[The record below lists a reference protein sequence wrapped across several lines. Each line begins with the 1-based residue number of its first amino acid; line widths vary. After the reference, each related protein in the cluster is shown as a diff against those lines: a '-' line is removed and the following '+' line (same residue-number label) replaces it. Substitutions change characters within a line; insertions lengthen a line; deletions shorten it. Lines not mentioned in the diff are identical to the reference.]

1 MTTIKTYPQDRLA
14 AQPIG
19 YWSREAATLVIGAL
33 RASLAEEHLTQPHW
47 WTLGHVAGAPGTWT
61 RTALTEKLTPFDDQN
76 TDFTTVYDDLSARG
90 WLKESEDGTLTL
102 TPAGEEARLR
112 AHARNA
118 EVHTR
123 YRRGIDDTTYAATI
137 DTLRRM
143 VANLGGDG
151 DLP

>member
-1 MTTIKTYPQDRLA
+1 MSTIKTYPQDQLA

-19 YWSREAATLVIGAL
+19 CRSREAATL
-33 RASLAEEHLTQPHW
+33 
-47 WTLGHVAGAPGTWT
+47 
-61 RTALTEKLTPFDDQN
+61 
-76 TDFTTVYDDLSARG
+76 
-90 WLKESEDGTLTL
+90 TLTR
-102 TPAGEEARLR
+102 AGEEGRIR
-112 AHARNA
+112 AHDRNA

-123 YRRGIDDTTYAATI
+123 YRQGLDDTPYAATI